1 MISKKHILLA
11 LLFFPGVVNA
21 KYYVKDSVSLLLG
34 ADTNPLFAQTATT
47 GMDMFIRTDP
57 QLDFI
62 MDKRDIYIRIGGGLD
77 YNKYFDNTNQSYV
90 AFKFDGELDLKPDEQ
105 TRVIFSNSYSN
116 NSDPTVI
123 GTESRSKWTLYNI
136 RANVEHDTVSNEW
149 SFISGLE
156 VDSKKY
162 DDSSYSNFDNRKA
175 YINMEARYFFFPET
189 SLVFGAKGGRS
200 FYTAGY
206 DARPYGNSDSVH
218 IEGFFGLKGRFI
230 ADITMDLRAGFLWLN
245 YENGSDFHEQFM
257 TLKVTDVFSDNASL
271 TAAYERTAYDS
282 VYSNFYVD
290 QKVLSEF
297 KSVWYDSMINL
308 ATFQYTYR
316 YYRMYP
322 RRVDHILGFI
332 TELAVPII
340 IIGSINE
347 NIAFTTKFM
356 AEWINSDAY
365 NSFGL
370 YNGPDP
376 SASYRRLVLMV
387 GLTNKF

>member
-1 MISKKHILLA
+1 M
-11 LLFFPGVVNA
+11 
-21 KYYVKDSVSLLLG
+21 
-34 ADTNPLFAQTATT
+34 
-47 GMDMFIRTDP
+47 
-57 QLDFI
+57 
-62 MDKRDIYIRIGGGLD
+62 
-77 YNKYFDNTNQSYV
+77 
-90 AFKFDGELDLKPDEQ
+90 
-105 TRVIFSNSYSN
+105 
-116 NSDPTVI
+116 
-123 GTESRSKWTLYNI
+123 
-136 RANVEHDTVSNEW
+136 
-149 SFISGLE
+149 
-156 VDSKKY
+156 
-162 DDSSYSNFDNRKA
+162 
-175 YINMEARYFFFPET
+175 
-189 SLVFGAKGGRS
+189 
-200 FYTAGY
+200 
-206 DARPYGNSDSVH
+206 
-218 IEGFFGLKGRFI
+218 
-230 ADITMDLRAGFLWLN
+230 
-245 YENGSDFHEQFM
+245 
-257 TLKVTDVFSDNASL
+257 
-271 TAAYERTAYDS
+271 
-282 VYSNFYVD
+282 
-290 QKVLSEF
+290 LSEF